1 MADSFRHSVS
11 ECQALICL
19 KYKTLPMLVAWTQ
32 RSLTFGAIWPPTHR
46 MSIVFVRKPAVIVK
60 KFFFS
65 EMYRVQDS
73 RMCVEGCKILYK
85 SVLQTSSIWY
95 PTSPLNSFNACHH
108 FPITSGL
115 FLNYVVQP
123 DHRLQAHQGIFD
135 ALTCVLCRGL
145 TSHSSGC
152 HLPYLPFMSAYAE
165 ELD

>member
-1 MADSFRHSVS
+1 
-11 ECQALICL
+11 
-19 KYKTLPMLVAWTQ
+19 
-32 RSLTFGAIWPPTHR
+32 